1 MSEEVDEEVEI
12 DLESKVVLD
21 SILTISAV

>member
-12 DLESKVVLD
+12 DLESEVVLD